1 MRKMRKT
8 SRWLV
13 AGVLLALGGCA
24 TTQQFQDFLRTEF
37 SRVVSDFV
45 GRTAQTQVTGRT

>member
-1 MRKMRKT
+1 MRKMKKV

-24 TTQQFQDFLRTEF
+24 TTQQFQDFVRTEF
-37 SRVVSDFV
+37 ARVAGTIV
-45 GRTAQTQVTGRT
+45 GQNAQTLVQGTS